1 MVGAE
6 DLLQLTEKERIEELV
21 EWDLF
26 DLPLPDAE
34 DPDNPLYRH
43 QLRQN
48 AFRFSMRDPLLYTQG
63 VKIPVPPGRALVNE
77 MRPIMIPQ
85 YEREQL
91 GAGQMWDPFQMAPY
105 TTPMPPYRT
114 DLSVLNDMLQR
125 QGNVFTDIPHLV
137 PT

>member
-1 MVGAE
+1 MGAQ
-6 DLLQLTEKERIEELV
+6 DILQLTEKERIEELK

-26 DLPLPDAE
+26 DLPLPDCE

-48 AFRFSMRDPLLYTQG
+48 AFRFSMKAPTLYTQG
-63 VKIPVPPGRALVNE
+63 VKPLIAPGSELVAA
-77 MRPIMIPQ
+77 MQPIMINQ

-91 GAGQMWDPFQMAPY
+91 GAGQMWDPFQMAPS

-125 QGNVFTDIPHLV
+125 QGNVFTDMPHLV